1 MRHDAKAWYNHF
13 MLKIGNLTLEQP
25 TVLAPMAGL
34 TDRALRQLMDE
45 IGGCG
50 LLVSEMI
57 AAEGLRRRNRRTL
70 EMIAAFKTRT
80 PQFIQLFGAN
90 PEAMAEAAAIVSAE
104 TAFAGIDLNMGCP
117 VPKVV
122 RSGAGSG
129 LLQDLPRL
137 AAVVAAVRRN
147 TALPLTVKVRLGFNQ
162 VNIMETTKIIEE
174 QGADAVAVHFRL
186 KSEGYTGQAHWELA
200 AAVKEN
206 LRIPL
211 LGNGDIMTAAS
222 ALEKLQIVDGLLIGR
237 GALANPLIFR
247 EIAGLSTTENDM
259 AAYVRRLGTL
269 IEEHYPEKKR
279 LGKLKA
285 FTRFLM
291 PSRPGARS
299 WKRPIFLSQDFKEAR
314 NLLEENFPCQ

>member
-1 MRHDAKAWYNHF
+1 
-13 MLKIGNLTLEQP
+13 MLKIGKLSLAQP

-70 EMIAAFKTRT
+70 EMIADFPTRT

-90 PEAMAEAAAIVSAE
+90 AEALAEAAAIVSAE
-104 TAFAGIDLNMGCP
+104 TAFAGIDVNMGCP

-122 RSGAGSG
+122 RSGAGAG
-129 LLQDLPRL
+129 LLQNLPLL
-137 AAVVAAVRRN
+137 AAVVAALRKS
-147 TALPLTVKVRLGFNQ
+147 TLLPLTVKVRLG
-162 VNIMETTKIIEE
+162 VNKVNVMETTRIIEE

-186 KSEGYTGQAHWELA
+186 KSEGYKGSAHWELA
-200 AAVKEN
+200 AAVKEK

-211 LGNGDIMTAAS
+211 LGNGDIMTATFAR
-222 ALEKLQIVDGLLIGR
+222 EKLQVVDGVLIGR
-237 GALANPLIFR
+237 GALANPFIFR
-247 EIAGLSTTENDM
+247 EIAGEVTSENDLG
-259 AAYVRRLGTL
+259 AYVRRLADL
-269 IEEHYPEKKR
+269 IEAHYPERKR

-285 FTRFLM
+285 FTRFLVL
-291 PSRPGARS
+291 SRPGSRS
-299 WKRPIFLSQDFKEAR
+299 WKRRIFLSQDFKEACGF
-314 NLLEENFPCQ
+314 LEETFPSSHEA